1 MSVWFV
7 DMLILI
13 AWVSMRFVD
22 VVGCGA
28 ASVKVML
35 SFLYKYAST
44 RFGCS
49 VLSDG

>member
-1 MSVWFV
+1 MWFV

-22 VVGCGA
+22 VVGGGG

-35 SFLYKYAST
+35 SFTYVSRPPPDLD
-44 RFGCS
+44 
-49 VLSDG
+49 VLSFLMAE